1 MKKSFEAAFV
11 MVLVS
16 LTSCATAKGIFGRD
30 YTVPVT
36 ESLETVQS
44 RAETEIS
51 DGSYLRKF
59 STVDKIN
66 RHHEVIFLDEQYISI
81 DGELYAFKFNNLM
94 YYGLALNL
102 GSDRTVTL
110 DGTDKVLGIQGY
122 ATSVKNPELTIGFI
136 FARKLFAQPGYSS
149 MYEATRI
156 GGVSFYA
163 PNVDDGYVD
172 DFGKWHRYTYFDYFD
187 SIFKTTKQDVRT
199 EMYQAIQLERS

>member
-1 MKKSFEAAFV
+1 MKKSFAAAFV

-44 RAETEIS
+44 RAETKIS

-59 STVDKIN
+59 STVDKMN

-81 DGELYAFKFNNLM
+81 DGEIYAFKFNNLM

-149 MYEATRI
+149 MYEATKI

-172 DFGKWHRYTYFDYFD
+172 DFGKWRRYTYFDYFD
-187 SIFKTTKQDVRT
+187 NIFKTTKQDVRT